1 MKAFIAVE
9 NNAGIDSKIDNRF
22 ARADCFMVYDMES
35 DKILSIEENRFKN
48 GAHGVGIETGN
59 YVIKSGCKLAIGPNP
74 GPKAE
79 SVLRAGNIEFYIA
92 ENCTAK
98 EAIERYRA
106 KA

>member
-9 NNAGIDSKIDNRF
+9 KNEGIDSKIDNRF
-22 ARADCFMVYDMES
+22 ARASYFMIYDMES
-35 DKILSIEENRFKN
+35 DEILSIEENRFKN

-59 YVIKSGCKLAIGPNP
+59 YIIKSGCKLVIGATP

-79 SVLRAGNIEFYIA
+79 SVLRASNIEFYIA

>member
-1 MKAFIAVE
+1 MKAFIPVE
-9 NNAGIDSKIDNRF
+9 KNEGIDSKLDNRF
-22 ARADCFMVYDMES
+22 ARAGYFVVYDMES

-59 YVIKSGCKLAIGPNP
+59 YVIKSGCKLAIGPRL

-79 SVLRAGNIEFYIA
+79 NILRAGNVEFYVV
-92 ENCTAK
+92 ENCTVK

-106 KA
+106 KS

>member
-9 NNAGIDSKIDNRF
+9 NNAGIDSRLDNRF
-22 ARADCFMVYDMES
+22 ARAGYFMVYDMES

-59 YVIKSGCKLAIGPNP
+59 YLIKSGCKLAIGANP

-79 SVLRAGNIEFYIA
+79 SVLRAGNIEFYIS

-98 EAIERYRA
+98 DAIERYRA